1 MAAVNQNE
9 DALEFASEDLMRD
22 GGIVMA
28 EVKHFRCALHFASE
42 DLRRY
47 KGILVA
53 EVEKAHRQV

>member
-1 MAAVNQNE
+1 
-9 DALEFASEDLMRD
+9 MRD

-28 EVKHFRCALHFASE
+28 EVKHFGCALHFASE

-53 EVEKAHRQV
+53 AVEKDEEALQFAS